1 LEREEVIG
9 VLTNGT
15 IWWWSYGDGHTMALN
30 RGGQW
35 CSNRE
40 MILGARRRDWSR
52 VGMVDNE
59 GALIVPFIV
68 SQGGGR
74 SVVKG
79 REAMMVELQW
89 RRL

>member
-1 LEREEVIG
+1 
-9 VLTNGT
+9 
-15 IWWWSYGDGHTMALN
+15 
-30 RGGQW
+30 
-35 CSNRE
+35 
-40 MILGARRRDWSR
+40 
-52 VGMVDNE
+52 VDNG

-74 SVVKG
+74 WVVKG